1 MKINILALLVLVSG
15 VFFFRNFLI
24 SKLIGDNI
32 THDQQRYSETNAVS
46 LIDLFLSAVKM
57 PFNVHLELI
66 QNGSNLL
73 KCLKYSIKE
82 TL

>member
-1 MKINILALLVLVSG
+1 MKINILALLVLVTG

-46 LIDLFLSAVKM
+46 LIDLFLSPVKM

-73 KCLKYSIKE
+73 
-82 TL
+82 

>member
-32 THDQQRYSETNAVS
+32 THDQRYSEMNAVS
-46 LIDLFLSAVKM
+46 LIDLFLSPVKM
-57 PFNVHLELI
+57 PFNVRLELI

-73 KCLKYSIKE
+73 
-82 TL
+82 

>member
-24 SKLIGDNI
+24 SKLISDNI

-46 LIDLFLSAVKM
+46 LIDLFLSPVKM
-57 PFNVHLELI
+57 PFNVHL
-66 QNGSNLL
+66 
-73 KCLKYSIKE
+73 
-82 TL
+82 

>member
-32 THDQQRYSETNAVS
+32 THDQQYSEMNAVS
-46 LIDLFLSAVKM
+46 LIDLFLSHVKM
-57 PFNVHLELI
+57 PFNVRLELI

-73 KCLKYSIKE
+73 
-82 TL
+82 

>member
-32 THDQQRYSETNAVS
+32 THDRQRYSEMNAVS
-46 LIDLFLSAVKM
+46 LIDVSFSCYNAIQCMLRTDSKWFK
-57 PFNVHLELI
+57 PLI
-66 QNGSNLL
+66 VFE
-73 KCLKYSIKE
+73 I
-82 TL
+82 

>member
-1 MKINILALLVLVSG
+1 MVSENKYIG
-15 VFFFRNFLI
+15 VTCTCVWFFFFLNFLI

-46 LIDLFLSAVKM
+46 LIDLFLSPVKM

-73 KCLKYSIKE
+73 
-82 TL
+82 

>member
-32 THDQQRYSETNAVS
+32 THDQQYSEMNVVS
-46 LIDLFLSAVKM
+46 LIDLFLSHVKM
-57 PFNVHLELI
+57 PFNVRLELI

-73 KCLKYSIKE
+73 
-82 TL
+82 

>member
-46 LIDLFLSAVKM
+46 LIDLFLSPVKM
-57 PFNVHLELI
+57 PFNEHLELI